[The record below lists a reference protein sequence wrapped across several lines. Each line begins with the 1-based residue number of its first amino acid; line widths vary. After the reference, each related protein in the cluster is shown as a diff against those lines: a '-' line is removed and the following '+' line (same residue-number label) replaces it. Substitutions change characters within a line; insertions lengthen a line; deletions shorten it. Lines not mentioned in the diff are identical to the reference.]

1 MNACVYCHNNPIP
14 LADRN
19 GMWPSLDDIRDTLS
33 DWGDANINLEEKIE
47 MLFKR
52 LPVIIVC
59 MAVSITS
66 GGCMSRGERLAYA
79 WKSDQE
85 QSDEIMENIVRALE
99 EKDSA
104 ALLKQFS
111 KRTQK
116 EEKDLEKQIEGL
128 MEYYQG
134 ERKEFKGDAATSEE
148 TEYGKLV
155 EKSFLGNYKLT
166 TDQKTYRVC
175 YKFNLSDE
183 NKENVGL
190 TALEFVTEE
199 TYQKGVEAQGYYPW
213 RFQEGGGG
221 AYWTE

>member
-1 MNACVYCHNNPIP
+1 
-14 LADRN
+14 
-19 GMWPSLDDIRDTLS
+19 
-33 DWGDANINLEEKIE
+33 

-52 LPVIIVC
+52 IPVIIVC
-59 MAVSITS
+59 MAISITS

-85 QSDEIMENIVRALE
+85 QSDEIMENIVKALE
-99 EKDSA
+99 DKDSS
-104 ALLKQFS
+104 ALLRQFS

-116 EEKDLEKQIEGL
+116 EQEDLEQQIEEL

-134 ERKEFKGDAATSEE
+134 ERKEFKGLAATNEHNNK
-148 TEYGKLV
+148 GKLI

-175 YKFNLSDE
+175 YKFQLADE

-190 TALEFVTEE
+190 TVLEFVTEE
-199 TYQKGVEAQGYYPW
+199 TYQKEVEVQGYYSW
-213 RFQEGGGG
+213 KFQGELEGV
-221 AYWTE
+221 YLTD